1 MSQTVALGLGLFV
14 LFSLLIVLLSSAH
27 RQTEQNSVRRALIEK
42 FGSAH
47 DLGEF
52 LQSEGGRRFL
62 ADLSADSSV
71 AGGAVVGS
79 MQRGIVLVLVGI
91 GCIGAGSMTD
101 TRSMMGIGIV
111 VLFAGIGFL
120 VSSVVTHW
128 LSKRS
133 GLFGGGS
140 GE

>member
-14 LFSLLIVLLSSAH
+14 LFSMLIVLLSSAH
-27 RQTEQNSVRRALIEK
+27 RQTEQNSLRKALIEK

-52 LQSEGGRRFL
+52 LQSDAGRRFL
-62 ADLSADSSV
+62 ADLSADSGV
-71 AGGAVVGS
+71 AGGAVLGS
-79 MQRGIVLVLVGI
+79 MQRGIILVLVGI
-91 GCIGAGSMTD
+91 GCIAAGAVMDG
-101 TRSMMGIGIV
+101 RSMMGIGIV

-120 VSSVVTHW
+120 VSSAVTHW

-133 GLFGGGS
+133 GLLGGGNH
-140 GE
+140 E